1 MRAFRWSLAWFMA
14 MAVAVTTVG
23 AALAQETSDEV
34 ATPAELVVVTL
45 DAEAI
50 PEQLAGILFFRKIYP
65 TDAEI
70 SYSSAFIPPNTFARY
85 VESGELGIRPL
96 SETRV
101 VRAGSDWANAEVVPS
116 GVESIVRAGD
126 TFVMEEVPWDEQG
139 PQALG
144 EMWTTG
150 EDARVVGFAIRESS
164 RCCSMSHS
172 GMQSPW
178 YGTIASGVAE
188 MQGVPV
194 TLRIVRWDVPAG
206 ARLPAATADM
216 PTIRFLDAGSL
227 TAQVTTEGTD
237 DDEQPTSPV
246 DFSPGRQLYMSQF
259 ADDPGALTFENTGS
273 DPAVVYEL
281 QVEPATSS

>member
-1 MRAFRWSLAWFMA
+1 MRAFRWSLAWLMVT
-14 MAVAVTTVG
+14 AVAVTTVG

-34 ATPAELVVVTL
+34 AAPTELVVVTL

-70 SYSSAFIPPNTFARY
+70 SYSGAFIPPNTFARY

-96 SETRV
+96 SETRI
-101 VRAGSDWANAEVVPS
+101 VRAGSDWASAEVVPG
-116 GVESIVRAGD
+116 GVESIVQAGD
-126 TFVMEEVPWDEQG
+126 AFVMDGVPWDEHG
-139 PQALG
+139 SQALG

-150 EDARVVGFAIRESS
+150 QDARVVGFAIRENS

-188 MQGVPV
+188 MRGEPV

-216 PTIRFLDAGSL
+216 PTIRFLDAGNL
-227 TAQVTTEGTD
+227 TAQVTTEGTED
-237 DDEQPTSPV
+237 DGQSSSPI

-259 ADDPGALTFENTGS
+259 ADDPGALMFENTGS
-273 DPAVVYEL
+273 HPAVVYEL